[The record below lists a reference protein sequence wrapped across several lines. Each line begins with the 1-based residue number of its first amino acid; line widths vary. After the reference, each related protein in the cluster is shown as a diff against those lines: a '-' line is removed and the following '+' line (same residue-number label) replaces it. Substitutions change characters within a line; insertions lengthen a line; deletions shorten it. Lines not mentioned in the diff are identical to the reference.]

1 MVNTVSLICPIVTCC
16 LLPCRLRSMV
26 AGYQKRFVWAHC
38 STVIHPWTQVGMG
51 MGLLLV
57 RNELFSSFH
66 FQRFPTLKVDI
77 EAELKRY
84 KVNSRPYL
92 TLTLEVRLLVLNVLY
107 SRSLLSV
114 FSRWCVTPWCMWTQP
129 LGTRRRLSWREQ
141 MQLCWTLTLVKHFC
155 TLLYVYYVLP
165 FTCP

>member
-1 MVNTVSLICPIVTCC
+1 MQYLCPIVTCC
-16 LLPCRLRSMV
+16 LLPCRLRGMV

-38 STVIHPWTQVGMG
+38 STVFHPWTQVGMG

-66 FQRFPTLKVDI
+66 SQRFPTLKVDI

-92 TLTLEVRLLVLNVLY
+92 TLTPEVRLLVLNVLY

-114 FSRWCVTPWCMWTQP
+114 FGRWCVTPWCMWTQP
-129 LGTRRRLSWREQ
+129 LRTRRRSLWREQ
-141 MQLCWTLTLVKHFC
+141 TQLCWTLTLVKHFC
-155 TLLYVYYVLP
+155 SLLYVYMLP

>member
-1 MVNTVSLICPIVTCC
+1 
-16 LLPCRLRSMV
+16 
-26 AGYQKRFVWAHC
+26 
-38 STVIHPWTQVGMG
+38 MG

-66 FQRFPTLKVDI
+66 SQRFPTLKVDI

-92 TLTLEVRLLVLNVLY
+92 TLTPEVRLLVLNVLY

-114 FSRWCVTPWCMWTQP
+114 FGRWCVTPWCM
-129 LGTRRRLSWREQ
+129 
-141 MQLCWTLTLVKHFC
+141 
-155 TLLYVYYVLP
+155 
-165 FTCP
+165 